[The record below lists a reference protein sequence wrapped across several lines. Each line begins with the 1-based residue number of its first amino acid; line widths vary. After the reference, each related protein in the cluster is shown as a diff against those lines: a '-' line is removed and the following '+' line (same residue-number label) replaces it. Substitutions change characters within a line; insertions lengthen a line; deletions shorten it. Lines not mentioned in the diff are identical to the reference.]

1 MKTLIFIIGIYAN
14 EPYSVFLDIHTLLSK
29 VPFCLSRV
37 PVLATY
43 SSPDYQQQNVNLLN
57 PNILHVTVMCA

>member
-37 PVLATY
+37 PVATSY
-43 SSPDYQQQNVNLLN
+43 LVALIISNRMFGKL
-57 PNILHVTVMCA
+57 